1 MSQKKSVSR
10 NYLINTIYQLMVV
23 IIPLFTMPHLSRVL
37 GAEGIGLYSFNASI
51 VSYFSLV
58 AVSGSSSYGQREIA
72 YLQENRSEYSRVFWE
87 IFFLRVTLALASLF
101 VFFIY
106 IFFLG
111 REKIVLFILAL
122 NLVNVIVDISWLYT
136 GLEEFQ
142 KLALRYILIRLFYI
156 AFIFSCIRDSSDIY
170 LYVLGEVGF
179 SSIQY
184 TMLWFGLRSMVE
196 RPREIHPFRHL
207 RNVFYMF
214 LPSLAIQLYTVLDK
228 TMLGFFSSDSY
239 AENGY
244 YEQAQGIVKSCL
256 VLVSSLVT
264 VMSPKISNCF
274 ARGEYDEMR
283 NHLYFSYRFV
293 WFVTIVL
300 FVTVYL
306 LSPFLIPL
314 FLGPSFDKTIILVQ
328 VCAPM
333 FIIIGL
339 SNITGLQYFVPCNYI
354 KSHTFS
360 LITGS
365 VVNVCLNL
373 IFIPKW
379 NSVGASIASVI
390 AELCVTSTQFMFL
403 LRLGDLKIR
412 TILSSSIKYVIAG
425 VVSGIL
431 LFEIRNQMVV
441 SWFNLAILIVFEL
454 CTYILILVVLRDR
467 MVLDYVEGLWRVR
480 KKR

>member
-1 MSQKKSVSR
+1 MSQTKSVSR

-72 YLQENRSEYSRVFWE
+72 YLQENCSEYSRVFWE

-101 VFFIY
+101 VFLIY

-184 TMLWFGLRSMVE
+184 IMLWFGLSNMVE

-314 FLGPSFDKTIILVQ
+314 FLGPAFDKTIILVQ

-390 AELCVTSTQFMFL
+390 AELCVTSTQFIFL

-454 CTYILILVVLRDR
+454 CTYILILVMLRDR
-467 MVLDYVEGLWRVR
+467 MVLDYVKGLWRVR